1 MYIPIYTL
9 KKSGA
14 SISTYYMRMNGKNE
28 LNGLEAY
35 LKQVKQSNG
44 QKTYISYKAG
54 EKGYELVTK
63 LRNVL
68 KVEDLVA
75 DLLEKWV
82 QENKDAL
89 EKIGIEL

>member
-1 MYIPIYTL
+1 
-9 KKSGA
+9 
-14 SISTYYMRMNGKNE
+14 MRMNGN
-28 LNGLEAY
+28 NGNVGLEAY

-44 QKTYISYKAG
+44 SRTYISYKAG

-68 KVEDLVA
+68 RVEDLVT

-82 QENKDAL
+82 EENKEGL
-89 EKIGIEL
+89 EKIGIKL

>member
-14 SISTYYMRMNGKNE
+14 SIPYYIMRMNGKNE

-44 QKTYISYKAG
+44 SRTYIAYKSG
-54 EKGYELVTK
+54 ERGYELVTK